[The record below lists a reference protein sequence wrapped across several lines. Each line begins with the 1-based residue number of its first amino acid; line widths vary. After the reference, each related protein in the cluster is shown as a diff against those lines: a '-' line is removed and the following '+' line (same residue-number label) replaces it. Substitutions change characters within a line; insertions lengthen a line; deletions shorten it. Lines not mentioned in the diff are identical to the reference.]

1 MKLGLMGAMPEEVDG
16 IRAAIE
22 VTGSERIAGR
32 DYILGR
38 WHGIDVVLVFS
49 RCGKVS
55 SASSATILLQHFGV
69 DGIVFIGVAGAV
81 SPSLRIGDVVI
92 ANDLVQHDMDAS
104 ALPMF
109 QRFEIPLLG
118 KSRFPA
124 PPAWVSRAV
133 AITEAYLLDD
143 FSSDVNA
150 DIRAEFHLDGP
161 KVYSGLVASGDQFVT
176 EAAHISDLRT
186 ALPDLLCVEMEGAAV
201 AQVCDEHEHPL
212 LVVRIISDLADH
224 SAAIDFPKFLRS
236 VATTMGTH
244 IAERIARALGDVQLR

>member
-1 MKLGLMGAMPEEVDG
+1 MKIGLMGAMPEEVDG

-22 VTGSERIAGR
+22 VTGTERVAGR

-69 DGIVFIGVAGAV
+69 DGIIFIGVAGAV

-92 ANDLVQHDMDAS
+92 GNDLVQHDMDAS

-124 PPAWVSRAV
+124 PPAWVTRAV
-133 AITEAYLLDD
+133 ATTEAYLQDS
-143 FSSDVNA
+143 FSSDVSA
-150 DIRAEFHLDGP
+150 AIRAEFRLDGP
-161 KVYSGLVASGDQFVT
+161 KVYTGLVASGDQFVT
-176 EAAHISDLRT
+176 EAARIADLRI

-201 AQVCDEHEHPL
+201 AQVCDEHERPL

-224 SAAIDFPKFLRS
+224 SAAIDFPKFLRT

-244 IAERIARALGDVQLR
+244 IAERIVMSLGNVQPR

>member
-22 VTGSERIAGR
+22 VTGTEHIAGR
-32 DYILGR
+32 EYTLGR
-38 WHGIDVVLVFS
+38 WHGVDVVLVFS

-69 DGIVFIGVAGAV
+69 DAIVFIGVAGAV
-81 SPSLRIGDVVI
+81 SPVLRIGDVVI

-124 PPAWVSRAV
+124 PADWVARAV
-133 AITEAYLLDD
+133 ATTEAYLQENFSLDV
-143 FSSDVNA
+143 SA
-150 DIRAEFHLDGP
+150 DIRAEFQLSGP

-176 EAAHISDLRT
+176 EAACITNLRT

-201 AQVCDEHEHPL
+201 AQVCDEHQRPL

-224 SAAIDFPKFLRS
+224 SAAIDFPKFLRT

-244 IAERIARALGDVQLR
+244 IAERIMRSLGQPP